1 MLDVSSRARQAGIPP
16 SAMTAKLA
24 IRALLIWAA
33 WTLYAVFSASQNF
46 LSRAYSARIEF
57 KPAFLYALLDSYI
70 WAALTP
76 LVLLVAAR
84 LIVRRANWWRNVPL
98 LFVIGVGFAVVH
110 LNLFVRLL
118 PLIGYR
124 NNVRAVQS
132 IFMAKFHSDLLTCWA
147 LMAIRHAIEYYR
159 QVRIR
164 ELTASRLESKLATAQ
179 LEVLRMQLQPH
190 FLFNT
195 LHAISTLM
203 YRNVE
208 GADRMVAR
216 LSDFLRLSLDTAGV
230 QEVPLKREME
240 FLDKYLDIE
249 QVRFGDRLQVSRAI
263 DPDTLDLLVPNLVL
277 QPLVE
282 NAVRHGIAP
291 RASGGR
297 IDVAAFVR
305 QGRLIV
311 EVSDDGPGAADGVR
325 EGFGLSNTR
334 SRWRAS
340 AFARCSRTKR
350 MLKSWASVTTAGRLC
365 LRCAGSRRISCSSTF
380 RCPKWTG
387 SRCLSSSSP
396 PRCRWWSS

>member
-1 MLDVSSRARQAGIPP
+1 
-16 SAMTAKLA
+16 MTAKLA
-24 IRALLIWAA
+24 GRALLIWAA

-195 LHAISTLM
+195 LHAISALM

-325 EGFGLSNTR
+325 EGLGLSNTR
-334 SRWRAS
+334 ARLEQLYGSDASLELGGASPVGFRARLTIP
-340 AFARCSRTKR
+340 ARSEVGNENPDR
-350 MLKSWASVTTAGRLC
+350 G
-365 LRCAGSRRISCSSTF
+365 
-380 RCPKWTG
+380 
-387 SRCLSSSSP
+387 
-396 PRCRWWSS
+396 